1 MDDAFEVSFQ
11 HQNVSEKK
19 SKAFPSS
26 CLPHCWEGIQDCGP
40 WVCRAVCNP
49 LWGSV
54 GIGAQL

>member
-11 HQNVSEKK
+11 HQNVSEKN

-40 WVCRAVCNP
+40 GRAERCVILCGGV
-49 LWGSV
+49 W
-54 GIGAQL
+54 A